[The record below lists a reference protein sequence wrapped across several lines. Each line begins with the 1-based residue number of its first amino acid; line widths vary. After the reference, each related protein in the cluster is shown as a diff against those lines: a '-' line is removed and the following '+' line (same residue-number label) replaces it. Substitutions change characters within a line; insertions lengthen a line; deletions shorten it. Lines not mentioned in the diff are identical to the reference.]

1 MNTIVCRS
9 ILVAAVKYS
18 LKIIHD
24 LINALGKNCIKPTR
38 DAISLKRLWALKAGD
53 TIPLAAS
60 ANRAQNAEWRNGLYD
75 VGRTQG
81 KVGKMKKLVK
91 MDVRDWWELMNG
103 MVSWAILYETKAQ
116 LTNNIKKAKQT
127 ENIGLNYRRIV
138 NEIEKQI
145 GETGYHPGLSGHLR
159 FLLETQ

>member
-1 MNTIVCRS
+1 
-9 ILVAAVKYS
+9 
-18 LKIIHD
+18 
-24 LINALGKNCIKPTR
+24 
-38 DAISLKRLWALKAGD
+38 
-53 TIPLAAS
+53 
-60 ANRAQNAEWRNGLYD
+60 
-75 VGRTQG
+75 
-81 KVGKMKKLVK
+81 MKKLVK